1 MISDINTKIT
11 AQSEC
16 HIAHHCVE
24 HKMSVSSQKCKKTK
38 NKKKTVWYTVLEQI
52 ESHFRCAH
60 PPHIRQQ

>member
-38 NKKKTVWYTVLEQI
+38 NKQKKNCLV
-52 ESHFRCAH
+52 HRFRADRKPFPLCS
-60 PPHIRQQ
+60 PSPH

>member
-24 HKMSVSSQKCKKTK
+24 HKMSVSSQKCKK
-38 NKKKTVWYTVLEQI
+38 NKKQTKKKLFGTP
-52 ESHFRCAH
+52 F
-60 PPHIRQQ
+60 